1 MMHLILFTNNLKE
14 TTYFNIG
21 RDNFY
26 KKKLKA
32 CSYKT
37 FIFCTKLFIVLISIL
52 GTQAFY
58 DFQVLLHYYY
68 SYILYI
74 IIIRVVLCRNNKN
87 QQQQKQ
93 NEKFKQKMHHIYRQ
107 KCTCTTFVMLNFNNS
122 PCICICKH
130 THKNLIFRAFP

>member
-1 MMHLILFTNNLKE
+1 MYLILFTNNLKE

-74 IIIRVVLCRNNKN
+74 IIRVVLCRNNKN

-107 KCTCTTFVMLNFNNS
+107 KCTCTTFFMLNFNNS